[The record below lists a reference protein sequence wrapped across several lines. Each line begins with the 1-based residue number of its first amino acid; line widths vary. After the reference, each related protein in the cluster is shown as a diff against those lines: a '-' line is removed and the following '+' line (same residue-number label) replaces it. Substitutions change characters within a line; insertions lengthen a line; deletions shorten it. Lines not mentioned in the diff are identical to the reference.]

1 VNRAS
6 DLAEAPSKSE
16 PSTPSWKTVVR
27 EYVESIVIAVVLA
40 TAIRIFIVQPFK
52 IPTGSMRPT
61 LREGDR
67 ILVNKFIYRFTD
79 PQRGDVVVF
88 RFPLIPKK
96 DYIKRCVAL
105 PGDTVE
111 IAQGRLRVN
120 GQVLS
125 APGIFEK
132 LYYYNRGDY
141 GQEGSPLL
149 VPEGQYFMLGDN
161 SGSSQD
167 SRYWGFVPRRN
178 IVGKAKVV
186 FWPASRIGLIR

>member
-6 DLAEAPSKSE
+6 DLAEAPSKSA
-16 PSTPSWKTVVR
+16 SATPSWKTVVR
-27 EYVESIVIAVVLA
+27 EYVESILIAVVLA
-40 TAIRIFIVQPFK
+40 TAIRVFIVQPFK

-61 LREGDR
+61 LMEGDR

-88 RFPLIPKK
+88 RFPHIPKK

-125 APGIFEK
+125 SLEIFEK

-141 GQEGSPLL
+141 GQEGSPQI

-178 IVGKAKVV
+178 VIGKAKAV
-186 FWPASRIGLIR
+186 FWPVNRIGLIR